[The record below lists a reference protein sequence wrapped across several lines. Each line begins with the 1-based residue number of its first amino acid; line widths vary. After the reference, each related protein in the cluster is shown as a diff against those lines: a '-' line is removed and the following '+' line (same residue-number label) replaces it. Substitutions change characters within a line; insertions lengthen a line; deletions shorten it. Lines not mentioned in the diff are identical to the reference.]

1 MTSAKKILK
10 YTSFGTLGV
19 IIVLLAVATV
29 VEKTHGSAIACSRIY
44 CSVPMAVLWGLTAI
58 SALIYLLKNHIAG
71 KLFTFTLHIS
81 FLLILAGALVT
92 HLCGIQGSVHLRTD
106 SPATSSFT
114 ASDSTTVRFPFALSL
129 QQFSLKY
136 YTGTSAPMDYVSS
149 FTIIDGNDSV
159 AATVSMNNIF
169 TYRNY
174 RFYQSGYDRD
184 AAGTTLAV
192 SHDPYGI
199 AVTYTGYACL
209 LFSMI
214 GFLFSRRSIFRSLLK
229 NPRLKRMSA
238 VILIACSS
246 LAAAS
251 AGNSPQVLPE
261 HIAAQFGNLHIY
273 YNDRIC
279 PLQTMAKD
287 FTVKLYGKERYRG
300 LTPEQVVTGWFF
312 FYDDWKR
319 EPMIKIKGDAVRDA
333 LGLHGKYACLL
344 DFTDVSGYRLDNLRR
359 ENPSPAV
366 LRDIDNAN
374 EKFNIVSMLC
384 TGSLLKIYP
393 YANAEDST
401 VTWYSLA
408 DRLPVDMPDGQW
420 AFIRNSMNY
429 VAEKVAMKDYDS
441 MSVLLSKIR
450 KYQINEG
457 GAGIPSE
464 KLFAAEKLYN
474 SITYNNWLAMLC
486 LAIGILGFITTVL
499 RKGIT
504 RNIRIILTALLCF
517 ILAYLTF
524 IMSLRWYISGHIPL
538 SNGFETMQFMAWCS
552 VILTLF
558 LRRRFYPALPFGFLL
573 CGLSLLVAMMGESN
587 PQITRLMPVLQSP
600 LLSIHVVVI
609 MAAYSL
615 LAFTMLNGIAAIIL
629 YSKEKTDNNDIE
641 YLQLVSRIMLY
652 PAVFLLAAGIF
663 IGAVWANISWG
674 RYWGWDPKEV
684 WALITML
691 VYAFAL
697 HPTSLPAFRRPMFF
711 HVFCVLAFL
720 TVLITYFGVNFF
732 LGGMHSYA

>member
-1 MTSAKKILK
+1 MTTAKKIIR
-10 YTSFGTLGV
+10 YTPFGILG
-19 IIVLLAVATV
+19 IIIMLLAVATIA
-29 VEKTHGSAIACSRIY
+29 EKSYGSKFVYDRIY
-44 CSVPMAVLWGLTAI
+44 CAVPMLVLWGMLAF
-58 SALIYLLKNHIAG
+58 SALICLLRSRIAKN
-71 KLFTFTLHIS
+71 LSTFMLHIS
-81 FLLILAGALVT
+81 FLLILAGALIT
-92 HLCGIQGSVHLRTD
+92 HLCGIQGSVHLRTG
-106 SPATSSFT
+106 STATTSFT
-114 ASDSTTVRFPFALSL
+114 ATDGSIVSLPFALSL
-129 QQFSLKY
+129 YEFSLKY

-149 FTIIDGNDSV
+149 FTIIDGNDSID
-159 AATVSMNNIF
+159 ATVSMNNIF

-184 AAGTTLAV
+184 NAGTTLAI

-199 AVTYTGYACL
+199 AISYTGYICL
-209 LFSMI
+209 LLAMI
-214 GFLFSRRSIFRSLLK
+214 GFLFSRRSIFRSLLN
-229 NPRLKRMSA
+229 NPALKR
-238 VILIACSS
+238 V
-246 LAAAS
+246 AAAILTAGS
-251 AGNSPQVLPE
+251 ALSASAAESFPKVLPAQV
-261 HIAAQFGNLHIY
+261 AAQFGDLHIY

-319 EPMIKIKGDAVRDA
+319 EPMIKIKGEEIRNV

-344 DFTDVSGYRLDNLRR
+344 DFTDNNGYKLDNYRQG
-359 ENPSPAV
+359 NPLATV

-374 EKFNIVSMLC
+374 EKFNLVSMLC

-393 YANAEDST
+393 YTTPTDSS
-401 VTWYSLA
+401 VRWYSLA
-408 DRLPVDMPDGQW
+408 ERLPADMPDGQW
-420 AFIRNSMNY
+420 SFIRNSMNY
-429 VAEKVAMKDYDS
+429 IAEKVAMKDYTD
-441 MSVLLSKIR
+441 VTNLLSKIR
-450 KYQINEG
+450 KYQIKEG
-457 GAGIPSE
+457 GEGIPSANM
-464 KLFAAEKLYN
+464 FAAEKLYN
-474 SITYNNWLAMLC
+474 STSYIKWLAMLC
-486 LAIGILGFITTVL
+486 LAIGMAGFITAVL

-504 RNIRIILTALLCF
+504 SHFRIAYISLLYI

-524 IMSLRWYISGHIPL
+524 HISLRWYISGHVPL
-538 SNGFETMQFMAWCS
+538 SNGFETMQFTAWCS
-552 VILTLF
+552 VGMTL
-558 LRRRFYPALPFGFLL
+558 LIQRRFYLALPFGFLL
-573 CGLSLLVAMMGESN
+573 CGLALLVAMMGESN
-587 PQITRLMPVLQSP
+587 PQITQLMPVLQSP

-609 MAAYSL
+609 MASYSL

-629 YSKEKTDNNDIE
+629 RYTGKAADNSIE
-641 YLQLVSRIMLY
+641 YLQLISRIMLY

-697 HPTSLPAFRRPMFF
+697 HPSSLPVFKRPMFF
-711 HVFCVLAFL
+711 HLYCVFAFI
-720 TVLITYFGVNFF
+720 TVLVTYFGVNFF